1 MTARWCW
8 TGSGRAQSLRGINL
22 VREELGLP
30 GSLGHILETVLP
42 WWRRT
47 EGPWWSWWS
56 RLRETW
62 GSSSGYRMGRGV
74 CVNAGE
80 RLERSKKQFTYETQ
94 KIV

>member
-1 MTARWCW
+1 M
-8 TGSGRAQSLRGINL
+8 SGKSWVCQ
-22 VREELGLP
+22 GLWDTFWKQFCP
-30 GSLGHILETVLP
+30 GGDVQKDHGGV
-42 WWRRT
+42 
-47 EGPWWSWWS
+47 GGVG
-56 RLRETW
+56 LRETW